1 MQPARS
7 VFASAVALALMAL
20 PSFAQEGGN
29 TELMDKSLAAGWK
42 ASFIC
47 SDTFVAGMD
56 MATIEDNDLD
66 GIYTDF
72 RRAFNQLPDARI
84 DLNEKTVSVQYDRS
98 MPPRMA
104 VYRPGFGCTQLPA
117 GADEIMI
124 GYLPRFGVEVVQHF
138 HVVGGETERNQNHV
152 RGPA

>member
-1 MQPARS
+1 MQPVRS

-29 TELMDKSLAAGWK
+29 TDLMDKSLAAGWK

-84 DLNEKTVSVQYDRS
+84 ACR
-98 MPPRMA
+98 
-104 VYRPGFGCTQLPA
+104 RPSG
-117 GADEIMI
+117 
-124 GYLPRFGVEVVQHF
+124 
-138 HVVGGETERNQNHV
+138 
-152 RGPA
+152 